1 MRGAS
6 RAGRPLSKA
15 PRCKELSCELRSLE
29 EAKDL
34 TSHLPSNYTQA
45 QKAKC
50 LTTPGFC
57 TVLEEPDKDGV
68 TLPVINRGCSLHRHW
83 QGERKS
89 RVVIRINFRGH
100 ILREPPEAVNS
111 TCSEL
116 CPTCWWH
123 RRGSSPY
130 PASARGGRSLPE
142 HTGGR
147 VIARDPSP
155 ASLRP
160 LQLPRRPSIIF
171 YLFIL
176 KSSPRAGRHPNLE
189 ELLEELP
196 EATADGCQHLHRG
209 ES

>member
-1 MRGAS
+1 M
-6 RAGRPLSKA
+6 
-15 PRCKELSCELRSLE
+15 
-29 EAKDL
+29 
-34 TSHLPSNYTQA
+34 
-45 QKAKC
+45 
-50 LTTPGFC
+50 
-57 TVLEEPDKDGV
+57 LEEPDKDGV

-89 RVVIRINFRGH
+89 RVVIWINFRGH
-100 ILREPPEAVNS
+100 ILREPPEAV
-111 TCSEL
+111 

-196 EATADGCQHLHRG
+196 PATADGCQHLHRG
-209 ES
+209 VS

>member
-1 MRGAS
+1 M
-6 RAGRPLSKA
+6 
-15 PRCKELSCELRSLE
+15 
-29 EAKDL
+29 
-34 TSHLPSNYTQA
+34 
-45 QKAKC
+45 
-50 LTTPGFC
+50 
-57 TVLEEPDKDGV
+57 LEEPDKDGV

-147 VIARDPSP
+147 VIVRDPSL
-155 ASLRP
+155 ASLRL
-160 LQLPRRPSIIF
+160 LQLPRRPSTI
-171 YLFIL
+171 LFIYFKVES
-176 KSSPRAGRHPNLE
+176 KSREASKPRGAPGGAASSYGRQLSAPSQGG
-189 ELLEELP
+189 ELRAWQGKAAPFVIRSHETPTSCLF
-196 EATADGCQHLHRG
+196 
-209 ES
+209 